1 MDKSKFCG
9 YPVGEQIA
17 DSLPTRT
24 VQTEK
29 LREFSDRNQF
39 ARKKTD
45 PRSDLLFMSFRIS
58 AEAQSEIDKAI
69 KVFWKTSR
77 IR

>member
-1 MDKSKFCG
+1 M
-9 YPVGEQIA
+9 
-17 DSLPTRT
+17 
-24 VQTEK
+24 
-29 LREFSDRNQF
+29 REFSDRNQF